1 MDFETPRNATH
12 RVHVGN
18 VPIGGGAP
26 VSVQSMTNA
35 PMIDGPDGPW
45 LDVEGNLAQIG
56 RLT

>member
-18 VPIGGGAP
+18 MPIGGGAP
-26 VSVQSMTNA
+26 VSVQSMTNV

-45 LDVEGNLAQIG
+45 LKAILRRSDA
-56 RLT
+56 